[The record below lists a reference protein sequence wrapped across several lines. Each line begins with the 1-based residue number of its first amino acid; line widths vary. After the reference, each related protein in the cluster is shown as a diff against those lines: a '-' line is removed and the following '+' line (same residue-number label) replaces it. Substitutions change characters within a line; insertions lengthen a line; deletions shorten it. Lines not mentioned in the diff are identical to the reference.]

1 MRSQNQILFV
11 YAYCPKMWKSH
22 FYQNTL
28 LKSKHKQLT
37 SKTILGNIDYQS
49 YTISRNFDTYFWE
62 ADLSVLVMLSKATVK
77 VRMLDFIRYSK
88 SSIP

>member
-1 MRSQNQILFV
+1 MRSQTKILCI
-11 YAYCPKMWKSH
+11 YAYRPKMLESH

-37 SKTILGNIDYQS
+37 SKTTLGNIDYQS
-49 YTISRNFDTYFWE
+49 YTTSCNFDTYFWE

-77 VRMLDFIRYSK
+77 LRMLDFIRYFK